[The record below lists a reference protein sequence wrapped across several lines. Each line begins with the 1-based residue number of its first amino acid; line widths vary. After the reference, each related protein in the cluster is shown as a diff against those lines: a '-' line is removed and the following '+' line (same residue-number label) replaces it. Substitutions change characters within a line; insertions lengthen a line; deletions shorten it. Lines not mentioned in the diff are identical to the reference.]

1 MAWYDRRQTDP
12 NTVPTDGTSTSATLT
27 QQVYARTAATCAA
40 IKNMPNTTLW
50 VVWFGTKNT
59 TIENIL
65 TDCASKDR
73 LLSAQSSDAPQQT
86 FPILANQ
93 NSQLRLTSRCQLHRF
108 SSSPPTN
115 GQQPP

>member
-73 LLSAQSSDAPQQT
+73 FFSAQSSAALQQT
-86 FPILANQ
+86 FRNIANQ
-93 NSQLRLTSRCQLHRF
+93 ISQLRLTSRSEEHTSELQSLMRN
-108 SSSPPTN
+108 SYA
-115 GQQPP
+115 